1 MSSELDRYLA
11 SEAAQG
17 LFQEEGEFRIAAE
30 KALEKL
36 SRFALPGPGL
46 WVVKMLQAAVC
57 AGAPSIEFTFER
69 RRVSVKFE
77 NVGKWDAGA
86 LLHQMM
92 GVALPSQ
99 PARRHLFA
107 GILGAALGFSQEI
120 SWTCG
125 GSQALVNKSSAQSKP
140 VEPGCD
146 FKFTATRPQRPA
158 FKSGIVS
165 SPIRHLV
172 RQTVQEFTA
181 LVEHGG
187 VAPIPVLI
195 DNRPWPSSY
204 ITDVDQLPEKPGYD
218 SEKPRGEKVLLA
230 QVPLYGLDRPRVP
243 YPIDSASLTELDDW
257 KEDFQSL
264 CLSPDPDRAVEGVL
278 CLYSCLQRESRLNL
292 MLDGV
297 CLKRC
302 KLFEDPDLR
311 GLQNVLGPD
320 FVLDLYFE
328 IGWEDLD
335 LSQFAVRERSYA
347 DSVMKIIPSLREVL
361 IALHRD
367 CHKPEWN
374 LLKGPPEKAGQP
386 ISFGGLVGLGFLSL
400 FIPHLIVMAGVVGT
414 AYLGFRA
421 VTAVGPGSE
430 WLERHQEKSQTSK
443 VVNFQ
448 ERLIDVLTG
457 LGELST
463 SLPSRPA

>member
-77 NVGKWDAGA
+77 NVEKWDAEA

-120 SWTCG
+120 TWTCG
-125 GSQALVNKSSAQSKP
+125 GSQAHVNKSGAQSKP
-140 VEPGCD
+140 VDPGFD
-146 FKFTATRPQRPA
+146 FKFTATRPWRPA
-158 FKSGIVS
+158 IKSGIIS

-181 LVEHGG
+181 LVEHGS

-204 ITDVDQLPEKPGYD
+204 ITAVDRLPAKPGFD
-218 SEKPRGEKVLLA
+218 SEKPTGEQVLLA
-230 QVPLYGLDRPRVP
+230 QIPLHGLDRPRVH
-243 YPIDSASLTELDDW
+243 YPIDSALLTGLDEW
-257 KEDFQSL
+257 KEDFQSI
-264 CLSPDPDRAVEGVL
+264 CLSPDPDRPVEGVL
-278 CLYSCLQRESRLNL
+278 CLYWCLQRESRLNL

-297 CLKRC
+297 CLKRSI
-302 KLFEDPDLR
+302 LFEDPDLR
-311 GLQNVLGPD
+311 RLKDVLGPD
-320 FVLDLYFE
+320 FVLDIYLE
-328 IGWEDLD
+328 IDWDDLD
-335 LSQFAVRERSYA
+335 LSQFAVRESSYA
-347 DSVMKIIPSLREVL
+347 ESVMKAIPALCESLEALRRE
-361 IALHRD
+361 
-367 CHKPEWN
+367 CHKPDWT
-374 LLKGPPEKAGQP
+374 LRKGPPETPGQP
-386 ISFGGLVGLGFLSL
+386 LSVGGLMGMGFLSL
-400 FIPHLIVMAGVVGT
+400 FIPHLIVIGSVVGT
-414 AYLGFRA
+414 AYLGYKT
-421 VTAVGPGSE
+421 VTAMGVGSE
-430 WLERHQEKSQTSK
+430 WLENRRTSAHKKK
-443 VVNFQ
+443 VEEFQ
-448 ERLIDVLTG
+448 ERLSDVLVG
-457 LGELST
+457 LRELEPPSF
-463 SLPSRPA
+463 SRPA